1 MTKDSCPHCG
11 AVAQPGVARC
21 ATCGAWLGETPTLGS
36 AYSADSG
43 VSTPPATTSPTPATQ
58 TSATPQAQPVY
69 PANTTGYSAY
79 PAATGAPG
87 APTQPAYPAYPAYS
101 GYPAYPAYPT
111 YPAYPPNQGVAPGV
125 YPYPAGSNAPYGYAP
140 TYGGY
145 VYSPYG
151 YYMPAY
157 GGYAYPAKPRRAPG
171 EVYALVIA
179 WIVTALAGISVIGGA
194 LISLLS
200 LFALFGGQGDDLSF
214 LGSIL
219 GFSLGPIFAGG
230 FGLWYGIRGIMRRP
244 SPRFQLPPAWVMLT
258 LALAAIGGAL
268 ALWSV
273 NQGLG
278 RAPGAAFGVLPLAM
292 LTGALPALAI
302 LAFTTQRLGDPS
314 SRRHVWVSLF
324 YGMTLAPL
332 LAVFFEGIL
341 ALVIVAVL
349 GLTGQD
355 AQSVLSPSTSGQP
368 SPQVALAMFLLL
380 SVVAP
385 LVEEG
390 VKPLGALLAVR
401 RLRTPGEMFLV
412 GLAAG
417 VGFDMFE
424 TIGYIGQGQADWV
437 SVSIERIGAGL
448 LHGVGAG
455 MGALGWYYL
464 INGKGVPLRWLRAA
478 GAFLY
483 AILQHGVFNGFSLA
497 GQLLPASVNDWLSA
511 PLYLGPLPLQRMDII
526 YLCVYAFILGVL
538 IIMTSRLVGAKGMPQ
553 QPPRAPEWP
562 AGGYP
567 YAPYPA
573 IPWGYGLAPA
583 PAATA
588 PMTAPMS
595 QIAPPAQTAGG
606 AQ

>member
-11 AVAQPGVARC
+11 AVAQPGVTRC
-21 ATCGAWLGETPTLGS
+21 ATCGAWLGETPALGS
-36 AYSADSG
+36 AYSADDG
-43 VSTPPATTSPTPATQ
+43 APTTPVASLVIKPTTAPAAAAPA
-58 TSATPQAQPVY
+58 PQAQPVY
-69 PANTTGYSAY
+69 PGYSGYPTY

-87 APTQPAYPAYPAYS
+87 ASAQPTPTYPAYPAYPAYQS
-101 GYPAYPAYPT
+101 A
-111 YPAYPPNQGVAPGV
+111 APGV
-125 YPYPAGSNAPYGYAP
+125 YPYPTGNYAPYGYAP
-140 TYGGY
+140 TYADNSYGA
-145 VYSPYG
+145 YG
-151 YYMPAY
+151 YY
-157 GGYAYPAKPRRAPG
+157 GYYAPAYPAKPRRAPG

-179 WIVTALAGISVIGGA
+179 WIVTGLAGISIIGGL
-194 LISLLS
+194 LISFIS

-230 FGLWYGIRGIMRRP
+230 FALWYGIRGIMRRP
-244 SPRFQLPPAWVMLT
+244 SPRFQLPPAWVILT

-268 ALWSV
+268 ALWSI
-273 NQGLG
+273 NQSLG
-278 RAPGAAFGVLPLAM
+278 RAPGAALGVLPLAM

-302 LAFTTQRLGDPS
+302 LAFTTQRLRDPS
-314 SRRHVWVSLF
+314 TRRHVWMSLF

-332 LAVFFEGIL
+332 LAVIFEGIL

-355 AQSVLSPSTSGQP
+355 AQAVLSPSTSGQP
-368 SPQVALAMFLLL
+368 SGRAMWAMVLLL

-424 TIGYIGQGQADWV
+424 TIGYIGQGQADWIGV
-437 SVSIERIGAGL
+437 AIDRIGAGL
-448 LHGVGAG
+448 LHGAGAG

-464 INGKGVPLRWLRAA
+464 INGKGVSLRWLRVVGCFA
-478 GAFLY
+478 Y
-483 AILQHGVFNGFSLA
+483 ALVQHGLFNAIGFGITFISP
-497 GQLLPASVNDWLSA
+497 LLPQSVNDWLSGPNA
-511 PLYLGPLPLQRMDII
+511 TFPLGRFPIERIDVI
-526 YLCVYAFILGVL
+526 YLVAYALILGVL
-538 IIMTSRLVGAKGMPQ
+538 IVMTNRLLRAQGMP
-553 QPPRAPEWP
+553 PRTPRAPEWP
-562 AGGYP
+562 ASGYP

-583 PAATA
+583 PAPMAPAT
-588 PMTAPMS
+588 PMS
-595 QIAPPAQTAGG
+595 QLAPSAQTAGG